1 MADPKARGKHSE
13 WIVIGTEPKTP
24 SPVTSSILMEE
35 VLLRL
40 LWETEENVIS
50 TATPKVLNV
59 NTTFEGLPWHQQAEF
74 WPYWCLASGRMQQPS
89 MRECIGTCLQCQRLN
104 DRVVNR

>member
-59 NTTFEGLPWHQQAEF
+59 STTFEGLPWHQQAEF
-74 WPYWCLASGRMQQPS
+74 
-89 MRECIGTCLQCQRLN
+89 
-104 DRVVNR
+104 